1 MRQLGLIV
9 LLILCLAC
17 EKEKTEKNPKA
28 KTPTPKVGKSKDN
41 QAEKQ
46 TAFLKT
52 LKTGSNAEIGKAA
65 EQCFTLNKDAA
76 SFEKVLKVANEK
88 REKEGAVTYKFWLRG
103 KNPDIEG
110 DGWVEV
116 VTKDQKAPK
125 VASVRTVILKK

>member
-17 EKEKTEKNPKA
+17 EKEKTEKKPKA
-28 KTPTPKVGKSKDN
+28 KASTPKVGKSQEN
-41 QAEKQ
+41 QTAKQ
-46 TAFLKT
+46 TAFLKA
-52 LKTGSNAEIGKAA
+52 LKTGGNAEIGKAA
-65 EQCFTLNKDAA
+65 EQCFPLNKDAA

-88 REKEGAVTYKFWLRG
+88 KENDGAVTYKFWLRG
-103 KNPDIEG
+103 KNPNIEG